1 MIHVLHKII
10 QLHTMKLP
18 AILLCM
24 SLILSCRQK
33 QEENKINTLSPL
45 NKLKTGNEKFLSG
58 YPIHPHETLDRIRD
72 LKKGQNPFV
81 VIVSCSDSR
90 IPPELIFDQGLG
102 DVFSI
107 RTAGNVIGDY
117 ELGSI
122 EYAVEHLHCKL
133 IVVMG
138 HENCGAIQAYA
149 SSKNEIH
156 NDHIQ
161 NLVTYIASEE
171 EEKIIPDSLR
181 SNMDILVKANITH
194 GVNLLKSST
203 PVLKPLVD
211 KNEIKIIG
219 AYYDL
224 DSGSVQ
230 FDQ

>member
-1 MIHVLHKII
+1 MFSACK
-10 QLHTMKLP
+10 
-18 AILLCM
+18 
-24 SLILSCRQK
+24 QK
-33 QEENKINTLSPL
+33 QENDQVNTLAPL
-45 NKLKTGNEKFLSG
+45 DNLKAGNERFVSG
-58 YPIHPHETLDRIRD
+58 HPVHPDETLNRIRE

-81 VIVSCSDSR
+81 VVVSCSDSR
-90 IPPELIFDQGLG
+90 LPPELIFDQGLG

-133 IVVMG
+133 IVVLG

-149 SSKNEIH
+149 TSGNEKH
-156 NDHIQ
+156 DDHIQ
-161 NLVTYIASEE
+161 TLVDYIAAEE
-171 EEKIIPDSLR
+171 EEKIIPDSSR
-181 SNMDILVKANITH
+181 SNIDILVNANIVH
-194 GVNLLKSST
+194 AVNLLRSST

-224 DSGSVQ
+224 DSGNVL
-230 FDQ
+230 FDK

>member
-1 MIHVLHKII
+1 MKFLAII
-10 QLHTMKLP
+10 LFINLFF
-18 AILLCM
+18 
-24 SLILSCRQK
+24 SCKQK
-33 QEENKINTLSPL
+33 QNEKQDNAQNNTLAPL
-45 NKLKTGNEKFLSG
+45 DKLKAGNEKFVSG
-58 YPIHPHETLDRIRD
+58 HSEHPNETTTRIKE
-72 LKKGQNPFV
+72 LKEGQHPFV
-81 VIVSCSDSR
+81 VLVSCSDSR

-133 IVVMG
+133 IVVLG

-149 SSKNEIH
+149 IPGNGNH
-156 NDHIQ
+156 DDHIQ
-161 NLVTYIASEE
+161 NIINYIASEE
-171 EEKIIPDSLR
+171 EEKIIPDSLK

-194 GVNLLKSST
+194 GVNLLRSST

-224 DSGSVQ
+224 DSGKVL
-230 FDQ
+230 FDK

>member
-1 MIHVLHKII
+1 MFF
-10 QLHTMKLP
+10 
-18 AILLCM
+18 
-24 SLILSCRQK
+24 SCKQK
-33 QEENKINTLSPL
+33 QNEKQDSAQDNTLAPL
-45 NKLKTGNEKFLSG
+45 DKLKTGNEKFVNG
-58 YPIHPHETLDRIRD
+58 HPVHPNESLNRIKE
-72 LKKGQNPFV
+72 LKEGQHPFV
-81 VIVSCSDSR
+81 VLVSCSDSR

-133 IVVMG
+133 IVVLG

-149 SSKNEIH
+149 TSGDEKH
-156 NDHIQ
+156 DDHIQ
-161 NLVTYIASEE
+161 SLVNYIASEE

-181 SNMDILVKANITH
+181 SNIDILVKANISH
-194 GVNLLKSST
+194 GVNLLRSST

-211 KNEIKIIG
+211 KKEIKIIG

-224 DSGSVQ
+224 DSGKVL
-230 FDQ
+230 FDK

>member
-1 MIHVLHKII
+1 MFF
-10 QLHTMKLP
+10 
-18 AILLCM
+18 
-24 SLILSCRQK
+24 SCKQK
-33 QEENKINTLSPL
+33 QNEKQDSAQDNTLAPL
-45 NKLKTGNEKFLSG
+45 DKLKTGNEKFVNG
-58 YPIHPHETLDRIRD
+58 HPVHPNESLNRIKE
-72 LKKGQNPFV
+72 LKEGQHPFV
-81 VIVSCSDSR
+81 VLVSCSDSR

-133 IVVMG
+133 IVVLG

-149 SSKNEIH
+149 TSGDEKH
-156 NDHIQ
+156 DDHIQ
-161 NLVTYIASEE
+161 SLVNYIASEE

-181 SNMDILVKANITH
+181 SNIDILVKANISH

-211 KNEIKIIG
+211 NNEIKIIG

-224 DSGSVQ
+224 DSGKVL
-230 FDQ
+230 FDK

>member
-1 MIHVLHKII
+1 MKCFAII
-10 QLHTMKLP
+10 LFTTLFF
-18 AILLCM
+18 
-24 SLILSCRQK
+24 SCRHK
-33 QEENKINTLSPL
+33 QDENQDNTLAPL
-45 NKLKTGNEKFLSG
+45 DKLKTGNEKFVNG
-58 YPIHPHETLDRIRD
+58 HPVHPNESLNRIKE
-72 LKKGQNPFV
+72 LKEGQHPFV
-81 VIVSCSDSR
+81 VLVSCSDSR

-133 IVVMG
+133 IVVLG

-149 SSKNEIH
+149 TSGDEKH
-156 NDHIQ
+156 DDHIQ
-161 NLVTYIASEE
+161 SLVNYIASEE

-181 SNMDILVKANITH
+181 SNIDILVKANISH

-211 KNEIKIIG
+211 NNEIKIIG

-224 DSGSVQ
+224 DSGKVL
-230 FDQ
+230 FDK